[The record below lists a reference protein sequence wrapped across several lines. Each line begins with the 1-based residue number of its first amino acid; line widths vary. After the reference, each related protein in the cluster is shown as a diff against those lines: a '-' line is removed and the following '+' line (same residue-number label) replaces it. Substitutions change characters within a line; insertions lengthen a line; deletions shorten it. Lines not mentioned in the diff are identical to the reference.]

1 LTKNLFLIYIILE
14 KFMKLPLVEVYKDFK
29 IPSEDKS
36 VETKPL

>member
-1 LTKNLFLIYIILE
+1 
-14 KFMKLPLVEVYKDFK
+14 MKLPLVEVYKDFK